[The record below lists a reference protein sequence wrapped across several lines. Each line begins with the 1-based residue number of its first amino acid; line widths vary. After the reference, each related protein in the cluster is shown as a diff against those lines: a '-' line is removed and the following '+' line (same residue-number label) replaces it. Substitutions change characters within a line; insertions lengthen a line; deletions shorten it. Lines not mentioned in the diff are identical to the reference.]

1 MKRAP
6 LPALLLAAALPGAA
20 FAQDAAPQGVWTGTG
35 EAGFAMTRG
44 NTKSENLN
52 ARLAFGM
59 EDASWK
65 HDWYLTALRAK
76 AETDQF
82 IVGTN
87 PDTGAPEV
95 LPAGTRYELTA
106 NRYEAGAS
114 SAYKFDDRNYIVGA
128 LRYENDDFSPYAWQG
143 VFSVGYGH
151 VFVKNDTTYFA
162 AEVGPGFRRARDAV
176 TRRAENNAVG
186 RGKLDFSHKLTA
198 NTTLYDTFLIES
210 GKDNT
215 FMQNDIGVQV
225 AMNEKFALKA
235 GYQIRRNSEVLP
247 GIKKNDSLT
256 TLNLVYNFNQ

>member
-1 MKRAP
+1 MKFAP
-6 LPALLLAAALPGAA
+6 LSALLVAAALPAAA
-20 FAQDAAPQGVWTGTG
+20 FAQDAKPQGVWTGTG
-35 EAGFAMTRG
+35 EAGFAMTSG

-52 ARLAFGM
+52 AKLAFGM
-59 EDASWK
+59 EDNQWK
-65 HDWYLTALRAK
+65 HDWYLTALRSK
-76 AETDQF
+76 AETAILAVDDAGN
-82 IVGTN
+82 IV
-87 PDTGAPEV
+87 D
-95 LPAGTRYELTA
+95 AGTTYDVTA

-114 SAYKFDDRNYIVGA
+114 SAYKFDDRNYVVGA

-162 AEVGPGFRRARDAV
+162 GEIGPGFRRARDAV
-176 TRRAENNAVG
+176 TREAENNAIG
-186 RGKLDFSHKLTA
+186 RGKLEFSHKLTDS
-198 NTTLYDTFLIES
+198 TTLYDTFLVES

-215 FMQNDIGVQV
+215 FMQNDIGLQV

-235 GYQIRRNSEVLP
+235 GYQIRRNTDVLP